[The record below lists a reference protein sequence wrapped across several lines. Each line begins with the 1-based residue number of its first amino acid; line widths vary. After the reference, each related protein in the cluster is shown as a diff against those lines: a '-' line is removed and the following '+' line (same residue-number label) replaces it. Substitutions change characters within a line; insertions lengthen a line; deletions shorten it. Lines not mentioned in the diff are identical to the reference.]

1 MVEYIVLKTARDVAK
16 PFVIKHH
23 YSQAFGKASIILG
36 LYKVGEP
43 KLLGVIT
50 FGQPS
55 GRLVAQSV
63 IEGGNDRNVFEFLR
77 MCVLDECPC
86 PRTFFMSKAI
96 SILKQNFPQVKCLV
110 TYADQTE
117 GHDGTVYKANSWKYV
132 GKTGIKYHYVNIYTG
147 ERLNKRIPWDK
158 SRKLGIS
165 EAECVIH
172 MGLQKVIEKPKLKY
186 IKSLRKKPTSI
197 TSHTS

>member
-1 MVEYIVLKTARDVAK
+1 MVDYLVLRTTREMAK

-36 LYKVGEP
+36 LYKVGES

-50 FGQPS
+50 FGQCS

-63 IEGGNDRNVFEFLR
+63 IEGGNHETVMEFLR

-86 PRTFFMSKAI
+86 PRTYFMSKSI
-96 SILKQNFPQVKCLV
+96 SILKQQFPKVKCLV

-117 GHDGTVYKANSWKYV
+117 GHDGTVYKANSWTLV
-132 GKTGIKYHYVNIYTG
+132 GKTNPKYHYTDIWGNRI
-147 ERLNKRIPWDK
+147 NKRLPWDK
-158 SRKLGIS
+158 AKKLGIT
-165 EAECVIH
+165 ENEYIVFQNYKKI
-172 MGLQKVIEKPKLKY
+172 IEKPKLKF
-186 IKSLRKKPTSI
+186 IKKLKKVKLK
-197 TSHTS
+197 

>member
-1 MVEYIVLKTARDVAK
+1 MDYIVLKTERSIAK

-43 KLLGVIT
+43 KLLGIIT
-50 FGQPS
+50 FGQCS

-63 IEGGNDRNVFEFLR
+63 IEGGSHETVFEFLR
-77 MCVLDECPC
+77 MCVLDECDC

-96 SILKQNFPQVKCLV
+96 SILKQNFPKIKCLV

-132 GKTGIKYHYVNIYTG
+132 GKTGKKYHYKRIPDG
-147 ERLNKRIPWDK
+147 MRFNKRIPWDYAK
-158 SRKLGIS
+158 KYGITEL
-165 EAECVIH
+165 EASIILELV
-172 MGLQKVIEKPKLKY
+172 KVVEEPKLKY
-186 IKSLRKKPTSI
+186 VKSLRKVKLK
-197 TSHTS
+197 